1 MPSWEITTLE
11 YDVPLGRLLER
22 RLREVGVS
30 AAPEPAGDGVRVRL
44 AGKDAL
50 QKLSKAVKKVL
61 LRDLQYLVLARM
73 ADAMPLSLAEK
84 RTVLTD
90 ALYNARMREDGAG
103 LEYALEWFLREER
116 RLCLDGFLH
125 FRMQDTLMLWQLC
138 TEQAAGKVLVQKE
151 YGELMRTLREYVR
164 SQRIRMGELRLRIR
178 ADGSCTLMDD
188 DRLMIEY
195 ADSSPDGIVTLLVN
209 MAPQRIVIYDESG
222 GMQKRLCEMLQ
233 QVFSGRIEVRK
244 ERL

>member
-50 QKLSKAVKKVL
+50 QKLSQAVKKVL

-125 FRMQDTLMLWQLC
+125 FRMQEVLMLWQLC
-138 TEQAAGKVLVQKE
+138 VEQATGKVYVQKE
-151 YGELMRTLREYVR
+151 YGELMQALQLSLHFCARLFDVR
-164 SQRIRMGELRLRIR
+164 ELRL
-178 ADGSCTLMDD
+178 AETASFMQL
-188 DRLMIEY
+188 LQ
-195 ADSSPDGIVTLLVN
+195 AGIIQQTFRQ
-209 MAPQRIVIYDESG
+209 A
-222 GMQKRLCEMLQ
+222 GMGDFLTA
-233 QVFSGRIEVRK
+233 
-244 ERL
+244 